1 MNEQQEWMSAS
12 EAVGFLEK
20 SMHPIE
26 ARQAICRRAHAGLVR
41 ARTIRFLRDGI
52 ALADTNVPT
61 EFWWAHGKAA
71 LTQNWKTGDFETWI
85 KQRVRLQAF
94 GVEFSRADIE
104 RMSPQHAGNHDLQ
117 LNAKLSG
124 KDASVGRDGFLDLF
138 WNLDQIVAWARTRD
152 PEAVRYA
159 EFAPSCGKRH
169 NTLEIDLFCNFATA
183 EAKAAGG
190 DIKEALWRASGWQKP
205 NLLKERSVEILSP
218 GVDVPLPFD
227 AEREALMAQLEAE
240 GKIRIIQGNHFPALD
255 YLLHLFRLGRLVATG
270 NVVGDPKAQE
280 ISTKD
285 WAGLEVAEGGDDER
299 LAVWRIGKV
308 KTTGGGDFE
317 NVRVSRDNVLR
328 EFPSDLG
335 ELTTLELEAEPTR
348 RKPTTQEDREA
359 DQRSAEQSRAMAA
372 RDFAEVFWP
381 LEYALKW
388 VALQR
393 PERMHESLRAAILYN
408 GGQPLAEGDFKGA
421 ILRALQEGR
430 LHGVR
435 DSKPLAPEFWAGV
448 QPYALPAKVYLRRE
462 EMLALWPALAAAN
475 PSDDDARAL
484 IRAAVAERGGFI
496 GQDEGAEIVRQRY
509 PEFPKKRAM
518 ALVKELTGNE
528 KPGPKGPRKNR
539 AANRA

>member
-1 MNEQQEWMSAS
+1 MDERIGSCWLSRKEHASYRSPTGDLQARPCRIGKSANDPIPS
-12 EAVGFLEK
+12 RWYCFGRYERSNRILVGAWESCANPKLENGGLRNLDQTK
-20 SMHPIE
+20 SPF
-26 ARQAICRRAHAGLVR
+26 AGFWRRVQSRGYRAHV
-41 ARTIRFLRDGI
+41 
-52 ALADTNVPT
+52 
-61 EFWWAHGKAA
+61 AA
-71 LTQNWKTGDFETWI
+71 TRWE
-85 KQRVRLQAF
+85 
-94 GVEFSRADIE
+94 
-104 RMSPQHAGNHDLQ
+104 PDLQ

-138 WNLDQIVAWARTRD
+138 WKLDQIVAWARTRD

-240 GKIRIIQGNHFPALD
+240 GKIRIIQGNDFPALD

-484 IRAAVAERGGFI
+484 NSRRGGRTRGFH
-496 GQDEGAEIVRQRY
+496 
-509 PEFPKKRAM
+509 RARR
-518 ALVKELTGNE
+518 G
-528 KPGPKGPRKNR
+528 RRNR
-539 AANRA
+539 AAEISRISEETRDGSC